1 MTLLLI
7 VVFVLLAIIGVFIFL
22 NSKGEISAQSFP
34 YEKQAALFTPA
45 ERSFFGLLEQAVGN
59 EYRIFGKIRLADVV
73 SVRRGLSSGDRQR
86 AQNRINAKHLD
97 FVLCNKG
104 DLSLACCIEL
114 DDKSHAQKKTQ
125 DRDQLLEN
133 VMKAAS
139 VPLIRVKAQTGYN
152 VQTVRNEV
160 EKATGRKVVDEGNIS
175 EAKTEIVNEVPVTK
189 GAAKLC
195 PNCSSAMTRRRATKG
210 EHAGKEFWGCVNYPK
225 CKTIIPV
232 VT

>member
-1 MTLLLI
+1 MFFLLI
-7 VVFVLLAIIGVFIFL
+7 MAILFAIIVVLVSFKL
-22 NSKGEISAQSFP
+22 KSDKTPQSYP
-34 YEKQAALFTPA
+34 YEKQSTLFTPA

-59 EYRIFGKIRLADVV
+59 EYHIFGKIRLADIV
-73 SVRRGLSSGDRQR
+73 SVNRGLSSSERQK
-86 AQNRINAKHLD
+86 AQNKINAKHLD

-114 DDKSHAQKKTQ
+114 DDKSHAQKRTQ
-125 DRDQLLEN
+125 ERDLLLAN
-133 VMKAAS
+133 VMNAAS
-139 VPLIRVKAQTGYN
+139 IPLIRVKAQAGYN

-160 EKATGRKVVDEGNIS
+160 EKATGRRVVDKDKS
-175 EAKTEIVNEVPVTK
+175 PEAKTETVNEMPVTK
-189 GAAKLC
+189 DPAKLC
-195 PNCSSAMTRRRATKG
+195 PKCSSAMTRRRATKG

>member
-1 MTLLLI
+1 MALLLI
-7 VVFVLLAIIGVFIFL
+7 VVFILLTIIVVFISL
-22 NSKGEISAQSFP
+22 KSKGQISTQSFP
-34 YEKQAALFTPA
+34 YEKQSALFTPA
-45 ERSFFGLLEQAVGN
+45 ERSFLGLLEQAVGN
-59 EYRIFGKIRLADVV
+59 EYRIFGKIRLADIV
-73 SVRRGLSSGDRQR
+73 SVRRGLNSSERQK

-104 DLSLACCIEL
+104 DLSLVCCIEL

-133 VMKAAS
+133 VMNAAS
-139 VPLIRVKAQTGYN
+139 IPLIRFKAQAGYN

-160 EKATGRKVVDEGNIS
+160 EKATGRKVVDEGNIP
-175 EAKTEIVNEVPVTK
+175 EAKAETVHEAPVTK
-189 GAAKLC
+189 QAAKLC
-195 PNCSSAMTRRRATKG
+195 PKCSSVMTRRRATKG
-210 EHAGKEFWGCVNYPK
+210 DHAGKEFWGCVNYPK